1 MLSGAVFD
9 MDGLMFDTERVY
21 RDTWVRLADL
31 NGLGI
36 VYETLDGAH
45 ATLKGHGM
53 IAEGWCRELQKLL

>member
-31 NGLGI
+31 YGWDDRFAEHMDSYGPG
-36 VYETLDGAH
+36 TAH
-45 ATLKGHGM
+45 YMSEAILAYLEDK
-53 IAEGWCRELQKLL
+53 